1 MAKRI
6 VFSRKA
12 FLDIDRIVEFNNRR
26 NKSDTYSRKF
36 LVKLQKRL
44 KLLQKFPLSGVT
56 TDEEDVLLLVW
67 DQYYVFYSCDDD
79 VTIEIKSIYH
89 QKEDV
94 IR

>member
-12 FLDIDRIVEFNNRR
+12 FIDIDRIIEFNNRR

-36 LVKLQKRL
+36 LIKLNKRL
-44 KLLQKFPLSGVT
+44 KLLQKHPLTGIA
-56 TDEEDVLLLVW
+56 TDEENVLLLVW
-67 DQYYVFYSCDDD
+67 DQYYVFYSCTDSA
-79 VTIEIKSIYH
+79 IEIKSIYH

-94 IR
+94 LR

>member
-12 FLDIDRIVEFNNRR
+12 FLDIDRIIEFNNRR

-36 LVKLQKRL
+36 LIKLHKRL
-44 KLLQKFPLSGVT
+44 KLLQKHPLTGIA
-56 TDEEDVLLLVW
+56 TDEENVLLLVW
-67 DQYYVFYSCDDD
+67 DQYYVFYSFDEKS
-79 VTIEIKSIYH
+79 VEVKSIYH
-89 QKEDV
+89 QKENL

>member
-36 LVKLQKRL
+36 LIKLHKRL
-44 KLLQKFPLSGVT
+44 KLLQKHPLTGIA
-56 TDEEDVLLLVW
+56 TDEENVLLLVW
-67 DQYYVFYSCDDD
+67 DQYYVFYSSDDL
-79 VTIEIKSIYH
+79 TIEIKSIYH
-89 QKEDV
+89 QKENV

>member
-36 LVKLQKRL
+36 LTKLHNRL
-44 KLLQKFPLSGVT
+44 KLLQKHPLTGIA
-56 TDEEDVLLLVW
+56 TDKENVLLLVW
-67 DQYYVFYSCDDD
+67 DQYYVFYSCND
-79 VTIEIKSIYH
+79 VIIEVKSIYH

-94 IR
+94 TR

>member
-12 FLDIDRIVEFNNRR
+12 FIDIDRIIEFNNRR
-26 NKSDTYSRKF
+26 NQSDTYSRKF
-36 LVKLQKRL
+36 LTGLHKRL
-44 KLLQKFPLSGVT
+44 KLLQSHPLTGIA
-56 TDEEDVLLLVW
+56 TDETDVLLLIW
-67 DQYYVFYSCDDD
+67 DQYYVFYSYNDIS
-79 VTIEIKSIYH
+79 IEIKSVYH

>member
-6 VFSRKA
+6 VFSKKA
-12 FLDIDRIVEFNNRR
+12 FLDIDRIVEFNNKR

-36 LVKLQKRL
+36 VAGLHRRL
-44 KLLQKFPLSGVT
+44 KLLQKHPLAGVT
-56 TDEEDVLLLVW
+56 TDEENILLLIW
-67 DQYYVFYSCDDD
+67 DQYYVFYSCDDLT
-79 VTIEIKSIYH
+79 VEIKAVYH